1 MKTTIT
7 QYLFMDYGYDFANS
21 DYSCQKWRP
30 TVRHF
35 QSKDAGDSIFIR
47 TINVD
52 VEIPDD
58 FDPTAKQIAAI
69 EKQREQVTAAYM
81 KTLHEINERL
91 SKLQAIGNA
100 VEA

>member
-7 QYLFMDYGYDFANS
+7 QYLHMDYRYDPETNFER
-21 DYSCQKWRP
+21 KWQP
-30 TVRHF
+30 IILYF
-35 QSKDAGDSIFIR
+35 QCGDSEDRIFIR
-47 TINVD
+47 PINVD

-58 FDPTAKQIAAI
+58 FDPTAKKIAAI
-69 EKQREQVTAAYM
+69 ERERAEVTAEYM

>member
-7 QYLFMDYGYDFANS
+7 QYLHMEHGYDFQGS
-21 DYSCQKWRP
+21 DYERKWRP
-30 TVRHF
+30 IVMHY
-35 QSKDAGDSIFIR
+35 KGEDSEDRIFIR
-47 TINVD
+47 PINVD

-69 EKQREQVTAAYM
+69 ERERAEATAAYL

-91 SKLQAIGNA
+91 SNLQAIGNA